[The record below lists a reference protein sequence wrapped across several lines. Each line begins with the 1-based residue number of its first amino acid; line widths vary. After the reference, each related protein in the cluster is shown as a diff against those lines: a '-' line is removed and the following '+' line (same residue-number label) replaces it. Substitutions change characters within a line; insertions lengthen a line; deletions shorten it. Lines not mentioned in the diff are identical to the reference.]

1 MNYLWKK
8 SRNVKHT
15 FFLRVT
21 THGGGNMSSVVGAAE
36 EEDRRAGWD
45 LRWAAPVT
53 AAAAGAVPEGDS
65 AEPGGQ
71 GEPGREV
78 AASPSEAEGER
89 KLDMTTG

>member
-1 MNYLWKK
+1 M
-8 SRNVKHT
+8 
-15 FFLRVT
+15 T
-21 THGGGNMSSVVGAAE
+21 THGGGNMSSVVEAAE

-71 GEPGREV
+71 GEPGMEV
-78 AASPSEAEGER
+78 AASPSEAESEG
-89 KLDMTTG
+89 KLKMTI